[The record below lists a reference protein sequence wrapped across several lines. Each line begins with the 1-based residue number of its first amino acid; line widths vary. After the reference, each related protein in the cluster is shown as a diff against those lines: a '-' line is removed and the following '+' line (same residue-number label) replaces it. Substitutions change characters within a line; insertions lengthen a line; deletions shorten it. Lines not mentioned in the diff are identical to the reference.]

1 MSRRVRLWI
10 EFFIER
16 VLFLC
21 AAASILVTV
30 GIITVLVFETAAFL
44 REVPVTEFL
53 FGTTWTPL
61 FSDAH
66 FGVLPLVGGT
76 LLVSAIA
83 MGVALPAGLVT
94 AIYLSEYAPSAV
106 RRTVK
111 PVLELLAG
119 IPTVV
124 YGYFALLFVTPILQ
138 RLVPGL
144 AGFNALGPGIVMGIM
159 ILPLVSSLSE
169 DALHAVPGGLREG
182 AYALGATRMQAAVR
196 VVVPAAFSGISAACI
211 LAVSRAIGET
221 MIVAIAAGQQPRLT
235 LDPRVPVETM
245 TAYIVQV
252 SLGDTPTGTI
262 EYRTIFAVGMLLF
275 LCTFA
280 LNLISSWLRE
290 RFREEYA

>member
-111 PVLELLAG
+111 P
-119 IPTVV
+119 
-124 YGYFALLFVTPILQ
+124 IL
-138 RLVPGL
+138 
-144 AGFNALGPGIVMGIM
+144 
-159 ILPLVSSLSE
+159 
-169 DALHAVPGGLREG
+169 
-182 AYALGATRMQAAVR
+182 
-196 VVVPAAFSGISAACI
+196 
-211 LAVSRAIGET
+211 
-221 MIVAIAAGQQPRLT
+221 
-235 LDPRVPVETM
+235 
-245 TAYIVQV
+245 
-252 SLGDTPTGTI
+252 
-262 EYRTIFAVGMLLF
+262 
-275 LCTFA
+275 
-280 LNLISSWLRE
+280 
-290 RFREEYA
+290 